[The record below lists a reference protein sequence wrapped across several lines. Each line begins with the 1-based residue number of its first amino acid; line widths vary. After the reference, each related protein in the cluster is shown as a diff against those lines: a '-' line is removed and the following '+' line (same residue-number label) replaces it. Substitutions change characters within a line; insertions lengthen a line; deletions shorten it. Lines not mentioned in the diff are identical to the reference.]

1 VVRFATTILPAPLG
15 TFVIIPDE
23 VVAALKVKGRTSVV
37 GTIDGQPFRNQ
48 FMPYDFDGE
57 GRKIAMVVNRAVR
70 TALGKDA
77 GDEVVFELE
86 RDLRSRSAD
95 IVIPEELV
103 AALAADPVART
114 RFEALAP
121 THRRDHAE
129 HVAQAKRPETRVR
142 RAAKTVDSLRGP
154 SETR

>member
-154 SETR
+154 SEPR